1 MDNWGGVLAALLPS
15 VGVGVIFWFSIR
27 AIVNADRRERQ
38 ELARLEA
45 QAPGAARERAGDS

>member
-38 ELARLEA
+38 ELARLES
-45 QAPGAARERAGDS
+45 QAREAAPTRQTDS

>member
-45 QAPGAARERAGDS
+45 QGPDGVPPGRADS